1 MVNTKKLKKL
11 MEQKHMNQEALADA
25 VGVTQ
30 AAMSY
35 ILRGLKDPSLK
46 TIVNISKV
54 LGCTIDEITVK

>member
-11 MEQKHMNQEALADA
+11 MEQKGMNQEALADA